1 MKLKSLDYVVLIVND
16 IDESQRFYTET
27 LGLPLKHRRGS
38 YAQIESGET
47 RLGLF
52 SQAAMVS
59 IIGDA
64 AESTHTTVG
73 AKFELGFKV
82 DDCDSV
88 FAELVKDEVP
98 VIAPPQTRSWGQ
110 RTAYLADPDG
120 NLIELVE
127 DMSDGIKSC
136 CPE

>member
-1 MKLKSLDYVVLIVND
+1 MKLKSLDYVVLIVDD
-16 IDESQRFYTET
+16 IDTAQRFYTET
-27 LGLPLKHRRGS
+27 LGLPLKHRRGN

-52 SQAAMVS
+52 SRSAMVS
-59 IIGDA
+59 IVEDA
-64 AESTHTTVG
+64 AEPSDSKAA

-82 DDCDSV
+82 DDCDKV
-88 FAELVKDEVP
+88 FSELVKCGVP
-98 VIAPPQTRSWGQ
+98 VVAQPQTRSWGQ

-127 DMSDGIKSC
+127 DMSDPLKS
-136 CPE
+136 